1 MFADIALEKY
11 YAGYKVSNIF
21 LDPLGS
27 HLFVSITNKTGS
39 ELLYIYGKNNNNRPK
54 KLDKFKNFEITAIG
68 FNTDNTVENKT
79 GLILLGTNNG
89 LIIETD
95 IVADGDRVVQN
106 CHKEVFDVGR
116 GESCPIT
123 GIEFYKINSTYVVL
137 VTTIERLYK
146 FYETFEQDEKSFTLQ
161 NIFNPYLSIPEQIK
175 DYQEIKS
182 QLSYSQ
188 LNISYNNHTKC
199 PRGFGWLT
207 QHGIYFGEINS
218 QSISPA
224 YIVSN
229 EIVPYPNHYNGSVR
243 INSNI
248 NEVNKNVPISFVLTD
263 FHALLVFPDHVT
275 AVSLLN
281 YEVVYEEYF
290 TEQFGKIIGAI
301 TDHSLGSIYIYTS
314 KYIFLYCVSIKYI
327 Y

>member
-1 MFADIALEKY
+1 M
-11 YAGYKVSNIF
+11 F
-21 LDPLGS
+21 LDPLGC
-27 HLFVSITNKTGS
+27 HLFISITNKTNS
-39 ELLYIYGKNNNNRPK
+39 ELLYVYGKNNTTRPK
-54 KLDKFKNFEITAIG
+54 KLDKIKNLEITAIG
-68 FNTDNTVENKT
+68 FNIENTSENKT
-79 GLILLGTNNG
+79 DLILFGTRTG

-95 IVADGDRVVQN
+95 IIAEGDKVNQN
-106 CHKEVFDVGR
+106 TYKEVFDLGR

-146 FYETFEQDEKSFTLQ
+146 FYETVEQDEKNFSLQ

-182 QLSYSQ
+182 DLDYSQ
-188 LNISYNNHTKC
+188 LKVNYNMVTKC

-218 QSISPA
+218 LSKSPA

-229 EIVPYPNHYNGSVR
+229 EIIPYPNQNDGS
-243 INSNI
+243 IQKLANTSKSKNI
-248 NEVNKNVPISFVLTD
+248 PISFVLTE
-263 FHALLVFPDHVT
+263 FHALLVFSDHVT

-290 TEQFGKIIGAI
+290 TEQFGKILGAI
-301 TDHSLGSIYIYTS
+301 TDFSLGSIYIYTS
-314 KYIFLYCVSIKYI
+314 KYIFLYCVRIFLY
-327 Y
+327 